1 MFFGTRTRAF
11 FCAAGIG
18 AFCGGLPLVAR
29 AQQIAPALSP
39 PAISGRVADA
49 SGAAVGGATVVVR
62 GVTVGFVRTV
72 QTDADGTFRLDRLQP
87 GGYAVTIAAEQYASV
102 SRNISLESNENR
114 AVEFTLQ
121 PAAVAEDVTVS
132 AGSIIG
138 DSESL
143 ERVPGTVDIVDS
155 RTLQASRPFN
165 FNEALRKVPGIN
177 VREEEGFGL
186 RPNIGIRGLNPT
198 RSAKVLLLEDGLPFA
213 FAPYGDNAS
222 YYHPPIER
230 FESIEVLKGSGQI
243 LYGPVTVGGVVNYIT
258 PNPPEKPAGS
268 VTLVGGSRDFF
279 NGVANYGFKLKNTGF
294 LFDVMRKQG
303 EGSRVNTRSGLND
316 FNFKSVTT
324 FGTRHVLTMKAAFY
338 DEDSQVTYSGLT
350 LAEFRADPR
359 GNPFVNDRTDF
370 KRFGTS
376 AVHSFVVNQN
386 ILLTTSAYGST
397 FDRAWWRQSSNS
409 SQRPN
414 DSADP
419 NCGGL
424 ANLLTTCGNE
434 GRVRNYYTF
443 GITPQVRASY
453 GFLGIRNEAD
463 FGIRF
468 HVESQER
475 RQINGDTPT
484 ARTGRVV
491 ENNFRGVKAFSAYVQ
506 NRFIIGN
513 LTITPGIRVEQI
525 SFERTNRLANG
536 GLGARGDVALTQVI
550 PGIGVS
556 YNVNSRA
563 TFFAGI
569 HRGFAPPRAEDIV
582 SNNGGVIDLDPEL
595 SWNTEVGVR
604 SVPFQG
610 VRLDAAYFRMDFSNQ
625 IVPASLAGGSGSTL
639 TNGGKTLQQGMEL
652 FGRVDSGTMF
662 KSKHNV
668 FARVNYTF
676 VGEANFLGRRLSSVP
691 GFTSVSVTGNRLPY
705 APKHLLT
712 TAFGYS
718 HARGFDLQFEA
729 VRVGEQFGDDL
740 NLRPDSP
747 VNPSVFANGQLG
759 LLPAYTI
766 WNATANYRVEPWR
779 STFFITGKNLA
790 NDVFIVDRVR
800 GILPGTPRLVQAGVK
815 FNF

>member
-1 MFFGTRTRAF
+1 MSLGFSMRGAARAF
-11 FCAAGIG
+11 FIALL
-18 AFCGGLPLVAR
+18 FTTPLIHVS
-29 AQQIAPALSP
+29 AQQTALQLSP
-39 PAISGRVADA
+39 PAISGRVVDA
-49 SGAAVGGATVVVR
+49 FGAAVGGATVTVR
-62 GVTVGFVRTV
+62 GVTIGFVKTA
-72 QTDADGTFRLDRLQP
+72 QTDADGAFRLDRLQP
-87 GGYAVTIAAEQYASV
+87 GDYAVTIAADQYAAV
-102 SRNISLESNENR
+102 SRNIALDANENR

-121 PAAVAEDVTVS
+121 PAAIAEDISVT

-143 ERVPGTVDIVDS
+143 QRVPGTVDILDN
-155 RTLQASRPFN
+155 RTLQTSRLFN

-198 RSAKVLLLEDGLPFA
+198 RSTKVLLLEDGLPLA
-213 FAPYGDNAS
+213 YAPYGDNAS

-230 FESIEVLKGSGQI
+230 FETVEVLKGSGQI
-243 LYGPVTVGGVVNYIT
+243 LYGPVTVGGVINYIT
-258 PNPPEKPAGS
+258 PNPPEKPSGS
-268 VTLVGGSRDFF
+268 VTLTGGNRDFF
-279 NGVANYGFKLKNTGF
+279 NGLGNFGFKLKNTGF
-294 LFDVMRKQG
+294 LFDYLRKQG
-303 EGSRVNTRSGLND
+303 EGARVNTRSGLSD
-316 FNFKSVTT
+316 FNFKSVST
-324 FGTRHVLTMKAAFY
+324 FGARHVLTMKANYFG
-338 DEDSQVTYSGLT
+338 EDSQVSYSGLT

-359 GNPFVNDRTDF
+359 AQPFINDRTDF
-370 KRFGTS
+370 NRFGAS

-386 ILLTTSAYGST
+386 LLLTTSAYGST

-419 NCGGL
+419 NCGGM

-443 GITPQVRASY
+443 GIAPQARASF
-453 GFLGIRNEAD
+453 GLFGIRNEAD
-463 FGIRF
+463 FGVRYHIENQNRL
-468 HVESQER
+468 
-475 RQINGDTPT
+475 QINGNTPT
-484 ARTGRVV
+484 ARTGTTV
-491 ENNFRGVKAFSAYVQ
+491 ENNFRGAKAFSGYVQ

-513 LTITPGIRVEQI
+513 LTITPGVRIERI
-525 SFERTNRLANG
+525 DLDRTNRLANG

-556 YNVNSRA
+556 YNLKSRA
-563 TFFAGI
+563 TFFAGV
-569 HRGFAPPRAEDIV
+569 HRGFAPPRVEDII
-582 SNNGGVIDLDPEL
+582 SNAGGVVDLDPEL

-604 SVPFQG
+604 SVPVQG

-625 IVPASLAGGSGSTL
+625 IVPASLAGGVGATL
-639 TNGGKTLQQGMEL
+639 TNGGKTLHQGMEML
-652 FGRVDSGTMF
+652 GRIDTGTIF
-662 KSKHNV
+662 KSRHNF

-676 VGEANFLGRRLSSVP
+676 LGNANFVGRRFSNVS
-691 GFTSVSVTGNRLPY
+691 GFTTVSVTGNRIPY
-705 APKHLLT
+705 APKHLVT

-718 HARGFDLQFEA
+718 HARGLDLQMEV
-729 VRVGEQFGDDL
+729 VRIGEQFGDDL
-740 NLRPDSP
+740 NLRPGSP
-747 VNPSVFANGQLG
+747 VNPTIFNNGQLG

-766 WNATANYRVEPWR
+766 LNATANYRVEQWR
-779 STFFITGKNLA
+779 STFFITAKNLA